1 MSVSTS
7 THLRF
12 SLHLLTLLLFVALA
26 VMSTKPLFAAE
37 NGSDPAISDSTDSK
51 KADNQENLAE
61 LIKEVMDRKLSAMAD
76 LPILLFP
83 KTTNSTLE
91 NLQPIL
97 KNNYFDPPRVTEVTL
112 VKSQLEKF
120 LWEKIVVHMKPFL
133 IKGMPITSATMTF
146 KGCEFY
152 HKDLTDKGEFTIT
165 KVDNI
170 ILRVAAPI
178 EPLSEFITA
187 EAKKFGYLIPRFRS
201 SNDGVQLYGPMQ
213 FLEFS
218 GEVDVAGM
226 FKVNRETRDM
236 DFQIEKVSLGK
247 STVPSFVVDTISAL
261 VNPIFRIENFPYKL
275 VPTKIAIE
283 GAGSGAGSDLVI
295 YGENANF
302 LHKYKKIEYKSKFLK
317 QYLNK

>member
-1 MSVSTS
+1 M
-7 THLRF
+7 
-12 SLHLLTLLLFVALA
+12 A
-26 VMSTKPLFAAE
+26 VMSPNPLFAADT
-37 NGSDPAISDSTDSK
+37 GSDAAVSDSTEDKNSE
-51 KADNQENLAE
+51 DQENLAQ
-61 LIKEVMDRKLSAMAD
+61 LIREVMDKKLASMAD

-83 KTTNSTLE
+83 KTANSTLE

-120 LWEKIVVHMKPFL
+120 MWDKIVVHMKPFL
-133 IKGMPITSATMTF
+133 IRGMPITSATMTF

-152 HKDLTDKGEFTIT
+152 RRDLTDKGEFTIT

-187 EAKKFGYLIPRFRS
+187 EAKKFGYLIPRFRAA
-201 SNDGVQLYGPMQ
+201 NDAVQLYGPMQ

-226 FKVNRETRDM
+226 FKVNKETRDM
-236 DFQIEKVSLGK
+236 DFQIEKVSLGE

-275 VPTKIAIE
+275 IPTKITIE
-283 GAGSGAGSDLVI
+283 GARSGERSGAGSGADTDLVI

-302 LHKYKKIEYKSKFLK
+302 LHKYKKIEYKSDFLK
-317 QYLNK
+317 KYLNK